1 MACDVKISGY
11 SVWADRDKIRSANPL
26 IHNITNS
33 VVQDFTANALLA
45 LGASPIMSDCAEE
58 IEELVAVSSAVN
70 INIGTPNAQSAEAM
84 RKAISAAHKRGKP
97 VALDPVAVGATK
109 MRRTLVEEILG
120 SGAPAVI
127 RGNLAEISVFAGMEW
142 AGKGVDAGTEPTEP
156 GDIVRQA
163 ARKIGCVAVGTGKI
177 DYASDGSLL
186 FSLANGHPLMTRVT
200 GMGCVATSIV
210 AAFLA
215 VQPVPLIAAI
225 HAMAFVDIAGEWA
238 AERAEADGP
247 GTFRVKFLDSFDRLT
262 AKDLDAAIRTRME
275 TNCAPGEADR
285 PSRITGPDTPGG

>member
-1 MACDVKISGY
+1 MACDIQISGY
-11 SVWADRDKIRSANPL
+11 TVWADLEKIRSANPL
-26 IHNITNS
+26 VHNITNS

-70 INIGTPNAQSAEAM
+70 INTGTPNTQSADAM
-84 RKAISAAHKRGKP
+84 RKAISTAQKLGKP

-109 MRRTLVEEILG
+109 MRRSLVEEILG
-120 SGAPAVI
+120 SGAQSVI
-127 RGNLAEISVFAGMEW
+127 RGNLAEISVFAGTEW
-142 AGKGVDAGTEPTEP
+142 AGKGVDSGVVPKEP
-156 GDIVRQA
+156 GDIVRTA
-163 ARKIGCVAVGTGKI
+163 ARKTGCVAVGTGKV
-177 DYASDGSLL
+177 DYASDGRLL

-215 VQPVPLIAAI
+215 VQPVPLVAAI

-238 AERAEADGP
+238 AERALDEGP

-262 AKDLDAAIRTRME
+262 AKDLDAAIRVRLE
-275 TNCAPGEADR
+275 TFC
-285 PSRITGPDTPGG
+285 